1 MHYSFTIR
9 LLLAISFF
17 TMTGC
22 TDHSEKNLISADN
35 EIGSTPQKTDES
47 IDQKSDT
54 TSAKAEQ
61 ATPLFDYEK
70 LRQKITYA
78 EATALE
84 VKNALTE
91 QDPAALSNTLHAL
104 YSMRWHRVVVYL
116 LDDLWKLDKNKHPD
130 LAWNLIEKPPV
141 RIALASTINRIQIH
155 NTKEYKDYIRAHKY
169 DEHEFH
175 RAQVIIS
182 LGLNQNPKD
191 VPYLQ
196 EMGEGNNNY
205 VAQSAITA
213 LALMHHV
220 LARDAMVTI
229 WGKYANDP
237 RGDLIL
243 EVLKKAYDW
252 MPYARLKEETN
263 EQDEQASAVE

>member
-1 MHYSFTIR
+1 
-9 LLLAISFF
+9 
-17 TMTGC
+17 MTGC
-22 TDHSEKNLISADN
+22 ADRAEKSPISTEK
-35 EIGSTPQKTDES
+35 EIETSPQQIDES
-47 IDQKSDT
+47 KDTKSDT
-54 TSAKAEQ
+54 ASSKAEQ
-61 ATPLFDYEK
+61 AAPLFDYED
-70 LRQKITYA
+70 LSQKITYGK
-78 EATALE
+78 ATALE
-84 VKNALTE
+84 VRNALTE
-91 QDPAALSNTLHAL
+91 QNPAALSNTMHAL
-104 YSMRWHRVVVYL
+104 YSMRWQRVIVYL
-116 LDDLWKLDKNKHPD
+116 LNDLWKLDKNKYPD

-155 NTKEYKDYIRAHKY
+155 DTKEYKDYIRAHKY

-182 LGLNQNPKD
+182 LGLNKNPKD

-252 MPYARLKEETN
+252 VPYARKKEETN
-263 EQDEQASAVE
+263 EQDNKASAVE